1 MNKSK
6 LFGMTLLLAVS
17 FSLSAQEKMS
27 KEQRKLEMQKQTEEL
42 VKTTTFVFAAQTA
55 YPQGGTSVDLSM
67 DNYTVEYSP
76 ELIKSDLPYYG
87 KAYGGVAYGGGGGIR
102 FTAKPEPYSV
112 ENTKKGYIIKT
123 EVKDASDT
131 YTLTLT
137 VGAEGSGSLAIYSNN
152 RSPITFTGDIQPKK

>member
-1 MNKSK
+1 MI
-6 LFGMTLLLAVS
+6 LLMSVS
-17 FSLSAQEKMS
+17 ASLTAQEKMS

-55 YPQGGTSVDLSM
+55 YPQGSVAVDLSM
-67 DNYTVEYSP
+67 DNYTVEYNP

-102 FTAKPEPYSV
+102 FTAKPGEYV
-112 ENTKKGYIIKT
+112 TEQTKKGYIIKT
-123 EVKDASDT
+123 DVRDASDT

-137 VGAEGSGSLAIYSNN
+137 VGTEGGASLAVSSNN
-152 RSPITFTGDIQPKK
+152 RSPITFTGDIKPKK

>member
-1 MNKSK
+1 MI
-6 LFGMTLLLAVS
+6 LLMSVS
-17 FSLSAQEKMS
+17 VSLVAQEKMS

-42 VKTTTFVFAAQTA
+42 VKTTTFVFSAQTA

-67 DNYTVEYSP
+67 DNYTVEYTP

-87 KAYGGVAYGGGGGIR
+87 KAYGGVAYGGGGIR
-102 FTAKPEPYSV
+102 FTAKPGPYTI

-123 EVKDASDT
+123 EVKEASDT

-137 VGAEGSGSLAIYSNN
+137 VGTEGSGSLAIYSNN
-152 RSPITFTGDIQPKK
+152 RSNITFTGDVLPKKK

>member
-6 LFGMTLLLAVS
+6 FFGMTLLLAVS
-17 FSLSAQEKMS
+17 VSLAAQEKMS
-27 KEQRKLEMQKQTEEL
+27 KEQRKLEMQKQTEEM

-76 ELIKSDLPYYG
+76 ELIKSELPYYG

-102 FTAKPEPYSV
+102 FTAKPGEY
-112 ENTKKGYIIKT
+112 ETEQTKKGYIIKT
-123 EVKDASDT
+123 EVREASDT

-137 VGAEGSGSLAIYSNN
+137 VGTEGSASLAINCNN
-152 RSPITFTGDIQPKK
+152 RSPITFTGDIKPKK

>member
-1 MNKSK
+1 MI
-6 LFGMTLLLAVS
+6 LLMAVS
-17 FSLSAQEKMS
+17 ASLSAQEKMS

-42 VKTTTFVFAAQTA
+42 VKTTTFVFSAQTA

-87 KAYGGVAYGGGGGIR
+87 KAYGGVAYGGGGIK
-102 FTAKPEPYSV
+102 FTAKPGDYVTEQ
-112 ENTKKGYIIKT
+112 TKKGYIIKT
-123 EVKDASDT
+123 EVREASDS

-137 VGAEGSGSLAIYSNN
+137 VSAEGSASLAINSNN